1 MTLILAKLT
10 PSRLRMQNFNHLDL
24 LRQYDIDLQY
34 QEKVDFFSEPEL
46 SERQKPDEC
55 YKEESEI
62 FDQQD
67 INETVINQQNLNQR
81 IGKLLTLLQHLDK
94 NMIRLPPIT
103 MKLRGRL
110 NETNFETLGISRDNF
125 LSIDILDHSK
135 NI

>member
-1 MTLILAKLT
+1 MIIQGTMKNLKRIWWSIIYKKLTFILAKLT

-24 LRQYDIDLQY
+24 LRQYDIDLHY

-67 INETVINQQNLNQR
+67 INETVINQQNLNQK
-81 IGKLLTLLQHLDK
+81 IGKLFTLL
-94 NMIRLPPIT
+94 
-103 MKLRGRL
+103 
-110 NETNFETLGISRDNF
+110 
-125 LSIDILDHSK
+125 
-135 NI
+135 